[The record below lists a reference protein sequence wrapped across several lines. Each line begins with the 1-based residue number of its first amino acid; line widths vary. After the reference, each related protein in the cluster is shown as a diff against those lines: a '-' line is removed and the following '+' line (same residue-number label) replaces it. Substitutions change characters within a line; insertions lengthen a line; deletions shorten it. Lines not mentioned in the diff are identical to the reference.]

1 MTSRWPQIR
10 VNRMSHAPILITSDR
25 LLPFRLLVAAA
36 IGIVVAGL
44 LTLFMHVLIA
54 FSQQELIDTPRANM
68 LDFVRIKREES
79 SQRKAPRPQRP
90 KTQEAPPA
98 PPTPQSSD
106 QSMSETALQVSMPT
120 ASADV
125 GMTIG
130 TGIGTG
136 DGEYL
141 PIVKVAPTYPIK
153 AAAEG
158 KEGEC
163 LVVFTVT
170 TTGATKD
177 VETVEGSCPPIF
189 ARSSIMAA
197 KKFKYKPRVV
207 DGKPIEVPGIYNL
220 FNYTLVKRES
230 QE

>member
-1 MTSRWPQIR
+1 
-10 VNRMSHAPILITSDR
+10 MSQAQLFITSDR
-25 LLPFRLLVAAA
+25 LLPIRLLIAA
-36 IGIVVAGL
+36 GVGVVVAGL
-44 LTLFMHVLIA
+44 LTLFMHVLIE
-54 FSQQELIDTPRANM
+54 FSQQELVDTPRANM
-68 LDFVRIKREES
+68 LDFVRVKREES
-79 SQRKAPRPQRP
+79 SQRKKPRPQRP

-98 PPTPQSSD
+98 PPTPQSADQNMSD
-106 QSMSETALQVSMPT
+106 TALQVSMPT
-120 ASADV
+120 ASADI
-125 GMTIG
+125 GMDIG

-177 VETVEGSCPPIF
+177 VEVVSGSCPQVF

-197 KKFKYKPRVV
+197 KKFKYKPRIV
-207 DGKPIEVPGIYNL
+207 DGKAIEVPGIYNL
-220 FNYTLVKRES
+220 FSYTLVKRES